1 MSDPRDH
8 ADDPAPAVA
17 TWAADDVPADG
28 AHPLSA
34 DQVAAGHGATRQPSD
49 VAAGA
54 PMARVSGGRRAARPA
69 GRPPSRIGTW
79 FDHHLY
85 SLVASLGRVL
95 GKPWATALTVG
106 VMAVALALPLG
117 LWLVLGNVQQLSG
130 SVQESRVI
138 SLFLKPSTPAH
149 RATALADE
157 LRGRGNVA
165 RVELR
170 TPAQGLDVLRSAG
183 GLGDSIDAA
192 VAVGTDAAADN
203 PLPYLLLITPSGDE
217 SLLAADLGQLPEADL
232 VQHDA
237 TWRSRLDGWLRF
249 GGRVAWVL
257 AALLGLG
264 ALLVVGNTVRLD
276 VQSRREEIGVLQLLG
291 ATDGFIRR
299 PFLYLGAWYG
309 LAAGALA
316 VGLLAV
322 AGMALRAPLAELAAR
337 YGSGFTLSGFV
348 PLHVAA
354 VLVAATLLG
363 LLGAGVVT
371 GHYLRQ
377 TRPTDT

>member
-1 MSDPRDH
+1 MSEPRDDAD
-8 ADDPAPAVA
+8 ADDTPAPAVA
-17 TWAADDVPADG
+17 TWPEDDATTDI
-28 AHPLSA
+28 AQHR
-34 DQVAAGHGATRQPSD
+34 DAAGDATRQPAE
-49 VAAGA
+49 VAPGA
-54 PMARVSGGRRAARPA
+54 PMARIDAGRRASRPA
-69 GRPPSRIGTW
+69 ARPPSRIGTW

-117 LWLVLGNVQQLSG
+117 LWLVLGNVQRLSG
-130 SVQESRVI
+130 SVQDSRVI
-138 SLFLKPSTPAH
+138 SVFLKASTTPA

-157 LRGRGNVA
+157 LRGRSNVA

-170 TPAQGLDVLRSAG
+170 TPAQGLEMLRSAG

-203 PLPYLLLITPSGDE
+203 PLPYLLLVTPSGDE

-249 GGRVAWVL
+249 GGRVALVL

-276 VQSRREEIGVLQLLG
+276 IQSRREEIGVLQLLG

-309 LAAGALA
+309 LGAGVVA
-316 VGLLAV
+316 VGLLAA

-337 YGSGFTLSGFV
+337 YGSAFELSGFV
-348 PLHVAA
+348 PLHVAV

-363 LLGAGVVT
+363 LIGAGVVT